1 MLIIIIQG
9 GAKTELPRINSGA
22 GTKWTGA
29 PKVKL
34 FVIGTK
40 FNSTMKLFV
49 VRDRYFPHI
58 HLDHNHP
65 CSHHNTARGL
75 LGDLSFVFTKDM
87 KRLLKGQESLL
98 KTLLTF

>member
-40 FNSTMKLFV
+40 IISTMKLFV
-49 VRDRYFPHI
+49 VRDHNFPN
-58 HLDHNHP
+58 HNHP

>member
-22 GTKWTGA
+22 GTQWTGA

-40 FNSTMKLFV
+40 IISTMKLFV
-49 VRDRYFPHI
+49 VRDRNFPHTRI
-58 HLDHNHP
+58 LIIITLVLITTQP
-65 CSHHNTARGL
+65 EGCW
-75 LGDLSFVFTKDM
+75 VI
-87 KRLLKGQESLL
+87 SLL
-98 KTLLTF
+98 FLRRI